1 MIDKA
6 VAKLTGFGPQGPG
19 TENRGQSGE
28 AADATALGRL
38 FQKHLSTLVGKADAT
53 GTAIFH
59 DGTGHGQS
67 EPRSRNDDDDYIKD
81 RPEPTSRDAAAADER
96 RERPHDSTTDAPR
109 EPARAD
115 GRTDDDSE
123 RSDAA
128 APQADR
134 SDTSAHDDGRGRGG
148 DEGEEPATAQDA
160 GDAGGGPQETSRRG
174 DGTDPAASEETVN
187 AAAGTPAANGATA
200 QTVAATAA
208 TTATVTAQV
217 GRAAAAAQGA
227 GNTPSDGKVQQSQGQ
242 VSDTGKQPTIVA
254 AQGEAP
260 KTAGAN
266 AGNHGLGGNQ
276 ANARNP
282 QMPSDAGK
290 PADTAKQA
298 ADPQARARQGQ
309 EISQAI
315 GRTAEGSK
323 VEVKVSTDMRG
334 AGRGPTIATSQDGIA
349 AFGSNA
355 TSGQAGGQTSGS
367 NQQTAQAQLA
377 QQQAAAQQQAQNQ
390 ASQQV
395 QPQNQQAG
403 QRQSG
408 AGPVATSPAAAGS
421 GAGSG
426 VSHGLQGDGP
436 LQNAGASGSQS
447 QPAQQAQSSAQTQ
460 AAQPQRAAQGG
471 QAVADQVSVKITK
484 AVQAG
489 QDRIHIQLKPAE
501 LGRVDVRIEMTHDG
515 RAVTIVTADKADTLD
530 LMRRDA
536 EQLQKALADAGLE
549 TGSGD
554 LSFNLRGEGQEGEE
568 TKDTGAGS
576 QIADGDDA
584 AGDEAQSGDDGV
596 MLALDSGILMPG
608 HVDLRA

>member
-128 APQADR
+128 APQAER

-217 GRAAAAAQGA
+217 GGAAAAQGA